1 MRALIFL
8 LGLIFLSATAV
19 ADSDNAV
26 EAQKAVAPT
35 AWVTSAELD
44 QLRIENDANSLIP
57 DLIEGRVHEGKNQ
70 YRAVFKPYPPG
81 MTYNY
86 VYWGMTDAWFDKYD
100 GELTSGGYVLHSHT
114 TFENDAGTTF
124 HQGVWLLMDKLPT
137 FGWNGEVVVEPQMA
151 ETIGSVEFSDDAKL
165 LFAIAGITLLLS
177 FVLLYFSKNRQLAAK
192 ILALAAG
199 AMYMLVISRLADEA
213 AFGFADHLTWSAA
226 LMFPIALLLS
236 ILAGNLRYETVL
248 FLLAGV
254 SLGLAGDMFM
264 DGVERNLFPLEF
276 VFWYLLLSPS
286 IIVGTALGWLFER
299 VLRGDT
305 VEPEK
310 PADTSPVSW

>member
-44 QLRIENDANSLIP
+44 QLRIENDANMLFP
-57 DLIEGRVHEGKNQ
+57 DLVEGRVHEGNTQ

-86 VYWGMTDAWFDKYD
+86 IYWGVTDVWFDKHD
-100 GELTSGGYVLHSHT
+100 SELTSAGYVLHSHT

-137 FGWNGEVVVEPQMA
+137 FGWNGEVVIEPGMVE
-151 ETIGSVEFSDDAKL
+151 TLSSVEFSDDAKL
-165 LFAIAGITLLLS
+165 LFGIAGVTLLLS
-177 FVLLYFSKNRQLAAK
+177 FVLLYFFSNRQLAAG
-192 ILALAAG
+192 AL
-199 AMYMLVISRLADEA
+199 YMLVVSRLADEA

-226 LMFPIALLLS
+226 LMFPIALVLS
-236 ILAGNLRYETVL
+236 ILAGNHLYETVL

-254 SLGLAGDMFM
+254 SLGLAADMFM
-264 DGVERNLFPLEF
+264 DGMERNLFPLEF

-286 IIVGTALGWLFER
+286 IIVGTALGRLFER
-299 VLRGDT
+299 AFDRRVA
-305 VEPEK
+305 EPEK
-310 PADTSPVSW
+310 PVEAADTDPVSW